1 MSYFL
6 VLSKCHGDSV
16 LSQYQRLRD
25 DQRMCDIVLET
36 RGVQFPAHRS
46 LLACASDYFWAL
58 LKDHTRESRDTLQGP
73 LTLSLPALTPTGL
86 ERLLDFVYSSWL
98 CLSPSTLEETLEA
111 ARYLQ
116 VSGAVDLCARYIA
129 DNLAP
134 ESCCFF
140 ANVAARYGLSG
151 ALKAAEAYIARHMR
165 ELLGGGDGDGERAGL
180 MELNLG
186 SLRECLGA
194 EDVPGVRESELL
206 GLALDWLDRNR
217 LPALQSNLLLSHVRF
232 GLVAPRE
239 LTRLTAE
246 RPALRTPFIGGL
258 VDKAL
263 QYHAQ
268 GPLQPLLQSAHTRI
282 RAAAGGDGH
291 TLLVGG
297 GPEADRPQRLVQS
310 FDPETRKFRT
320 LATQL
325 PGRLQHHCV
334 CVLGG
339 FLFVLGGE
347 EVETDGESEKTAVM
361 TVSGRAWRY
370 DPRFRRWDEA
380 EPMIQR
386 RARFACCVLD
396 GVIYAVGGRAE
407 PGEPPL
413 STAERYNLRAGCWRK
428 SAGLPHAVHG
438 QACAVL
444 GRRVYISG
452 GIHGEAVESSKDV
465 LCLDVSEGRAWEK
478 RAAMSVARFGHQ
490 MAAVGGRIY
499 AFLGM
504 YEQFC
509 DIERY
514 DPELDQWTRLR
525 PLLNDR
531 FCYGLSATPD
541 GRVLLFGGRK
551 WHDGQEV
558 VMSNVMEYDT
568 ESDTWREL
576 CRMPGPLCGTQCVQL
591 PILDTPET

>member
-6 VLSKCHGDSV
+6 VLSKSHGDSV

-25 DQRMCDIVLET
+25 DHRMCDIVLET

-58 LKDHTRESRDTLQGP
+58 LKEHTRESQQTLPGP
-73 LTLSLPALTPTGL
+73 LRLPALTPTGL
-86 ERLLDFVYSSWL
+86 ERLLDFIYSSWL
-98 CLSPSTLEETLEA
+98 RLSPATLEETLAA

-116 VSGAVDLCARYIA
+116 VTSAVELCGRYIS
-129 DNLAP
+129 DNLAL

-140 ANVAARYGLSG
+140 ANVASRYGLSG
-151 ALKAAEAYIARHMR
+151 ALEAANAYIARHMR
-165 ELLGGGDGDGERAGL
+165 ELLGSGGDRAGL
-180 MELNLG
+180 TELNLG
-186 SLRECLGA
+186 SLQEALGA
-194 EDVPGVRESELL
+194 EDVPGVRESDLL
-206 GLALDWLDRNR
+206 RLALDWLDRNE
-217 LPALQSNLLLSHVRF
+217 LPPLHSNLLLSRVRF
-232 GLVAPRE
+232 GLVGLQE
-239 LTRLTAE
+239 LGQLTAG
-246 RPALRTPFIGGL
+246 RPALRTPFIRSL

-263 QYHAQ
+263 RYHTQ

-282 RAAAGGDGH
+282 RASGDGH
-291 TLLVGG
+291 VLLVGG

-310 FDPETRKFRT
+310 FDPESRTFRT

-334 CVLGG
+334 CAIGG

-347 EVETDGESEKTAVM
+347 EVEAVGESEKTAVM
-361 TVSGRAWRY
+361 TVSERVWRY
-370 DPRFRRWDEA
+370 DPRFQCWAEA

-386 RARFACCVLD
+386 RAQFACCVLD
-396 GVIYAVGGRAE
+396 GVIYAIGGRVE
-407 PGEPPL
+407 SGEPAL
-413 STAERYNLRAGCWRK
+413 TTAERYNLRAGCWRK
-428 SAGLPHAVHG
+428 SVTLPHAVHG
-438 QACAVL
+438 HACAVL
-444 GRRVYISG
+444 DKSIYISG
-452 GIHGEAVESSKDV
+452 GIHGEAIESSRDV
-465 LCLDVSEGRAWEK
+465 LHLDMLQGHVWAK
-478 RAAMSVARFGHQ
+478 RAAMSIARFGHQ
-490 MAAVGGRIY
+490 MATVGERIY
-499 AFLGM
+499 SFLGM

-531 FCYGLSATPD
+531 FCYGLSVTSD

-568 ESDTWREL
+568 ESDAWREL
-576 CRMPGPLCGTQCVQL
+576 CRMPGPLCGTQCVHL
-591 PILDTPET
+591 AILDTPAT